1 MSEKLKNQGYLD
13 GVQPRQSEGLPL
25 QTGLGPT
32 DRPDGQSVIEWEN
45 PGGQDFDRGLEN
57 FISVACSRPPIE
69 VYQDHPAIHSVA
81 KALMVAYRENGKASS
96 DSDPLEYVGDAMRVL
111 RNVTSDADDGW

>member
-32 DRPDGQSVIEWEN
+32 DRPDGE
-45 PGGQDFDRGLEN
+45 
-57 FISVACSRPPIE
+57 ACR
-69 VYQDHPAIHSVA
+69 
-81 KALMVAYRENGKASS
+81 AYRR
-96 DSDPLEYVGDAMRVL
+96 PLF
-111 RNVTSDADDGW
+111 